1 MYFPMLPNLITSYDR
16 LTFGLT
22 LQIFL
27 FPFIF
32 CNQELKFVIHHFS
45 VIFLVLQLFLVNI
58 YLHVIIV
65 IFQVNLLCLKYINIA
80 CALYM
85 SNFFFISSF
94 QSFVWNILFLQ
105 YPLWDSFKDI
115 GKNKIIHLLN
125 VSWLFHFVCCFG
137 LN

>member
-1 MYFPMLPNLITSYDR
+1 MLPNLITSYDR

-94 QSFVWNILFLQ
+94 QSFV
-105 YPLWDSFKDI
+105 
-115 GKNKIIHLLN
+115 
-125 VSWLFHFVCCFG
+125 
-137 LN
+137 